1 MRLSLSLGGEVE
13 STELQHLPA
22 LSALSDLLAVL
33 DALVVVVGLLR
44 VGRGHRVYE
53 VLQAGGERPLLLVGE
68 AVVQRVVDGGPEV
81 GYGEALRAKEA
92 ANRNLFS

>member
-1 MRLSLSLGGEVE
+1 MRLGLSLGGEME
-13 STELQHLPA
+13 PTQLQHLPA
-22 LSALSDLLAVL
+22 LPALSDLLAVL

-81 GYGEALRAKEA
+81 GYGQALRAKEA
-92 ANRNLFS
+92 GNGNRLS